1 MNAVSE
7 RWDEDADYLYIMARK
22 IGKLPSD
29 EQEDQFCNRVFELVS
44 GGMEAGAARRL
55 EFARLFG

>member
-29 EQEDQFCNRVFELVS
+29 EQEDQFCQRVFELVS
-44 GGMEAGAARRL
+44 GGTEAGAARRL
-55 EFARLFG
+55 EFARLFE

>member
-1 MNAVSE
+1 MNDITE

-29 EQEDQFCNRVFELVS
+29 EQEDQFCQKVCELVGS
-44 GGMEAGAARRL
+44 GMEAGAARRQV
-55 EFARLFG
+55 FGGMFG

>member
-29 EQEDQFCNRVFELVS
+29 EQEDQFCQRVFELVS

-55 EFARLFG
+55 KFARLFG